1 MLTSPQS
8 QLSGFNILHSHSL
21 PVKKIAES
29 LSSVTLIDTLP
40 PCLACEIKHVFRK
53 LVDAVIDTLS
63 SAVDDVDTVIRCV
76 FDQFLHVAS
85 KPREIGGDRWN
96 THDRA
101 FCRSVTLLHVRTEV
115 S

>member
-8 QLSGFNILHSHSL
+8 QLPRLNILHSHSL
-21 PVKKIAES
+21 PIKKIAES
-29 LSSVTLIDTLP
+29 LSSVTLVDTLP
-40 PCLACEIKHVFRK
+40 PCLGCEIKHVFRK
-53 LVDAVIDTLS
+53 LVDAVIDTFS

-76 FDQFLHVAS
+76 LDQFLHVAPKS
-85 KPREIGGDRWN
+85 REIGGDRWN

-101 FCRSVTLLHVRTEV
+101 FCRSVTLFCVRTEV